1 MSGLTLPCP
10 DCGAA
15 VRGAEATVVPCPRCG
30 NPLLMQARSRARQG
44 ARAHPG
50 ARARPADAARSPE
63 PRRPAARPQV
73 PWAKVA
79 GFAALLIL
87 VHVVAGWFLTRSARA
102 EVADIESRHG
112 ELALLG
118 AKEPSEAP
126 TAGSPA
132 YAEWAAAQEVYE
144 SSLRWSERRDEIQFT
159 RNALILALLL
169 QLGLTAFV
177 LTRTWQS
184 QKRALAR

>member
-15 VRGAEATVVPCPRCG
+15 VRGAAATVVPCPRCG
-30 NPLLMQARSRARQG
+30 NPLLMEARSRVRRESGTRAGTSDRPERSKQG
-44 ARAHPG
+44 GPG
-50 ARARPADAARSPE
+50 
-63 PRRPAARPQV
+63 PRV

-79 GFAALLIL
+79 GFAVVLIV
-87 VHVVAGWFLTRSARA
+87 VHLIVGWFLTRSART
-102 EVADIESRHG
+102 EVAEIESRHA
-112 ELALLG
+112 ELELLG

-132 YAEWAAAQEVYE
+132 YAEWAAAQAVYE
-144 SSLRWSERRDEIQFT
+144 SSLRWSERRDEIRFT
-159 RNALILALLL
+159 RNALVLALLL

-184 QKRALAR
+184 QKRALSR